1 MERIGF
7 LKEVVVEKI
16 GKLKPMEGVE
26 EGGHKVEVETM
37 TPPRL

>member
-7 LKEVVVEKI
+7 SREVVVERI
-16 GKLKPMEGVE
+16 GRLKPMEGVE
-26 EGGHKVEVETM
+26 EGGHKVEVEAM